1 MRVHKVDICNV
12 STFRHLGDHPH
23 QCFGSGRIRI
33 KFATWIQIH
42 LLILAPT
49 AEIYYDQRS
58 FQRVKYKWYKS
69 PELKKAT
76 TSLRAEG
83 SLDFKNN

>member
-1 MRVHKVDICNV
+1 MRLHKVDICNI
-12 STFRHLGDHPH
+12 STFRHWSYHPH
-23 QCFGSGRIRI
+23 QCFGSALNLLPGSGS
-33 KFATWIQIH
+33 TY
-42 LLILAPT
+42 LILAPT